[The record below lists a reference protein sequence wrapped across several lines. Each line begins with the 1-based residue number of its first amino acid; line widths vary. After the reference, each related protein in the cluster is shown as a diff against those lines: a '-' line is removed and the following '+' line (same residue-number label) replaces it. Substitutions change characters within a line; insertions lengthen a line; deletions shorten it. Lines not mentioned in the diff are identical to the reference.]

1 MNNLPPP
8 PDLEPFDT
16 YDERLNAWYEVCDAI
31 LRAGEVARNT
41 VTPQMLAA
49 E

>member
-1 MNNLPPP
+1 MNLPPP
-8 PDLEPFDT
+8 PNLEPFET
-16 YDERLNAWYEVCDAI
+16 YDERLNEWYEVCAEI
-31 LRAGEVARNT
+31 LRAKDAT